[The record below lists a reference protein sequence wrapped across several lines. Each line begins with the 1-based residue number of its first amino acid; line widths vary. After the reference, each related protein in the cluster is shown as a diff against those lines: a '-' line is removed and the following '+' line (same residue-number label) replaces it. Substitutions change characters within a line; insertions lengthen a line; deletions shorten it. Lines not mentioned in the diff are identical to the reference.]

1 MFNQHLHIIS
11 FDVPYPANYGGIID
25 VFYKAKA
32 LSDYGVKI
40 HLHCFQYGR
49 EQSPFLESIFYSVDY
64 YKRDISKKNLFKR
77 YPYIVETRHSEELV
91 ARLLEDDFPILME
104 GMHTS
109 LLLLEKRLEGRKMLV
124 RTHNVEHDYYL
135 NLSKA
140 ESDPFKKYYYYTEA
154 GKLKK
159 YEKLL
164 SKASGLIA
172 ISPND
177 YRYFSKRFSRV
188 FYVPAFHPFTKSDS
202 LTGKGNYVLYHGNLS
217 VAENENVVRFL
228 VRNVFS
234 TLDYPVIIA
243 GLNPSRALQKLTAAL
258 PHVTL
263 IANPDD
269 RHLKKLIQEAH
280 VNILIT
286 GQATGM
292 KLKLLNSMFNGR
304 FCLINNKMKTGSPLD
319 DYCAIA
325 NDANGIKKK
334 IRELMEQ
341 PFTLAMKEA
350 REDALFALYNNG
362 DHVMKLLEIIA

>member
-1 MFNQHLHIIS
+1 
-11 FDVPYPANYGGIID
+11 V
-25 VFYKAKA
+25 
-32 LSDYGVKI
+32 

-49 EQSPFLESIFYSVDY
+49 EKSSELEKIFYRVDY

-77 YPYIVETRHSEELV
+77 YPYIVETRHSKALID
-91 ARLLEDDFPILME
+91 RLLEDDFPILME

-109 LLLLEKRLEGRKMLV
+109 ILLLEKRLQNRKMLV

-135 NLSKA
+135 KLSKA

-164 SKASGLIA
+164 SKADGLIA

-177 YRYFSKRFSRV
+177 FQYFSKRFENV
-188 FYVPAFHPFTKSDS
+188 FYLPAFHPFTRSES
-202 LTGKGNYVLYHGNLS
+202 LIGKGEYLLYHGNLS

-228 VRNVFS
+228 IRYVFAYI
-234 TLDYPVIIA
+234 DFPVVIA
-243 GLNPSRALQKLTAAL
+243 GLNPSRSLQKLVKNLA
-258 PHVTL
+258 HVRL
-263 IANPDD
+263 VANPDD
-269 RHLKKLIQEAH
+269 DQLQKLIREAH
-280 VNILIT
+280 LNLLIT
-286 GQATGM
+286 GQSTGM

-319 DYCAIA
+319 KLCEVA
-325 NDANGIKKK
+325 NDAESIKKK
-334 IRELMEQ
+334 IEDLMSRT
-341 PFTLAMKEA
+341 FTLEMKEA

-362 DHVMKLLEIIA
+362 NHVQQLMELIA